1 MGQVEGSVGV
11 AITFLLS
18 MMIILLSFFT
28 LGRQMI
34 VSYGNISDS
43 WTTLRKFS
51 TEQANTRLTGP
62 IGLSVS
68 ATSTV
73 EIILVNEG
81 SVTIGRFADW
91 NVIFEVQKASGFEV
105 LYLTYTESASPG
117 ANEWTDKGIYMNAST
132 LKAEII
138 DIGTLN
144 PNEELIVLAN
154 PSPSVVATK
163 YNRATFV
170 TPNGITTKVIFRVVP

>member
-1 MGQVEGSVGV
+1 MGV

-18 MMIILLSFFT
+18 LMIILLSFFT

-34 VSYGNISDS
+34 VSYDNVSDS
-43 WTTLRKFS
+43 WTTLRKLS
-51 TEQANTRLTGP
+51 VEKADTKLTGP

-73 EIILVNEG
+73 EMILANEG
-81 SVTIGRFADW
+81 GNAIGRFADW

-105 LYLTYTESASPG
+105 LYLTYTESSSPG
-117 ANEWTDKGIYMNAST
+117 ANQWTDKGIYINATT
-132 LKAEII
+132 LTAEIT

-144 PNEELIVLAN
+144 PNEEIIVLAN

-170 TPNGITTKVIFRVVP
+170 TPNGITTKVIYKVVP

>member
-1 MGQVEGSVGV
+1 MSV
-11 AITFLLS
+11 AITYLISLALFVVAFL
-18 MMIILLSFFT
+18 T
-28 LGRQMI
+28 LGREMLATYDG
-34 VSYGNISDS
+34 VTAS
-43 WTTLRKFS
+43 WTTLRNLSSEK
-51 TEQANTRLTGP
+51 ANTRLTGP
-62 IGLSVS
+62 TGLSVS

-81 SVTIGRFADW
+81 IVAIGRFKDW

-105 LYLTYTESASPG
+105 LYLTYTENASPG
-117 ANEWTDKGIYMNAST
+117 ANQWTDKGIYINASALT
-132 LKAEII
+132 AEIT

-144 PNEELIVLAN
+144 PNEEIIVLAN

-170 TPNGITTKVIFRVVP
+170 TPNGITAKVIYKVVP